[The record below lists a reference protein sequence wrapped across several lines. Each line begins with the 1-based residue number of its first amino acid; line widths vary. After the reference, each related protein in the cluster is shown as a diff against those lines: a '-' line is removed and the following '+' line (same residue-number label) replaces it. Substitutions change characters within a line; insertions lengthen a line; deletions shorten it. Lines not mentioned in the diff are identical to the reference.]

1 MAFEIRPIQ
10 PKFCGEVF
18 DFDLRQPLS
27 GEDIAAVHDGMDK
40 HGVLVFHGQQ
50 LTDDEHLAFT
60 KQLGPVQT
68 NESANLIKREER
80 RLDLDFSDVSNLDKD
95 EKLLKRDDRRRMF
108 SLGNRLWHSD
118 ASFRAV
124 PAKYSLLYGHIVP
137 PSGGNT
143 EFADMRQAYNTL
155 DDDTKAEID
164 DLICEH
170 SNLFSRA
177 QLGFTAFTE
186 EDLIAFKPVLQRLVR
201 YHPKMDYKTL
211 YMSAHIGGI
220 IGWPRPEAM
229 AFIRDLMEHATQK
242 AFVYS
247 HKWEK
252 GDLVIWDNRQTMHR
266 VRRYDDLKYV
276 RDLRRTTLMG
286 DGPTVEQQA
295 A

>member
-1 MAFEIRPIQ
+1 MAFDIRPIQ

-18 DFDLRQPLS
+18 DFDLRHPLS
-27 GEDIAAVHDGMDK
+27 AEDIVAVHDGMDK
-40 HGVLVFHGQQ
+40 HGVLVFHGQKM
-50 LTDDEHLAFT
+50 TDEEHLAFT

-68 NESANLIKREER
+68 NEAANLIKRKER

-95 EKLLKRDDRRRMF
+95 EKLLARDDRRRMF

-137 PSGGNT
+137 PTGGNT
-143 EFADMRQAYNTL
+143 EFSDMRQAYNTL
-155 DDDTKAEID
+155 DNETKVEIE

-177 QLGFTAFTE
+177 QIGFDKFTDE
-186 EDLIAFKPVLQRLVR
+186 ELVAFKPVQQRLVR

-211 YMSAHIGGI
+211 YMSTPIGGI

-229 AFIRDLMEHATQK
+229 AFIRDLLEHATQK

-247 HKWEK
+247 HKWEQ

-276 RDLRRTTLMG
+276 RDMRRTTLMG
-286 DGPTVEQQA
+286 DGLTVEQQA